1 MLVRSAQSQR
11 FSRTLARLLSG
22 SCNSHDGGTNPSE
35 SCRPAWID
43 RARLVMTTPS
53 SHTEKYVATRRFW
66 HKDWQRMHNGR
77 IGQWAWGD
85 MIRAV
90 VSSRMPL
97 RATAYYTVYSSAIT
111 LPFLFPKQCMEFVCL
126 DNSKA
131 EHILIHCID
140 QLNSHHVTWQSV
152 TTFLASALFLMLSF
166 RCNRSYVRWWEAG
179 SEYAGLLSAAR
190 KLTLTAQL
198 AITDKA
204 LATEVAM
211 LSYAHVRGVEFHLRR
226 VGDDHYT
233 ESLRYLLTP
242 PQLQQMLAAPQRPLW
257 LAQHLT
263 LTLSR
268 AYDAKLIKNVRL
280 LVALMNDVEKLM
292 ERTQSLQRLG
302 SLPEPWTYQKHM
314 RLTTQLWLGMLPLA
328 LLPSLSAAT
337 PLLAT
342 SIAYTVYKLDDVSV
356 ELTLPFGHD
365 RSDLSICM
373 YGDALQR
380 EVWNLIEVYIQD
392 QGRSSIQNAS
402 DDVWEAWGGKPPND

>member
-1 MLVRSAQSQR
+1 MA
-11 FSRTLARLLSG
+11 
-22 SCNSHDGGTNPSE
+22 
-35 SCRPAWID
+35 
-43 RARLVMTTPS
+43 TTPNT
-53 SHTEKYVATRRFW
+53 HTKEYVDTRRFW
-66 HKDWQRMHNGR
+66 HKDWQRIRSGQV
-77 IGQWAWGD
+77 GQWGWTGLL
-85 MIRAV
+85 RAV
-90 VSSRMPL
+90 VSSRVPL

-111 LPFLFPKQCMEFVCL
+111 LPFLFPTQCMECVGL
-126 DNSKA
+126 EGSRA

-190 KLTLTAQL
+190 KLTLSAQL

-211 LSYAHVRGVEFHLRR
+211 LSYAQVRGVEFHLRR
-226 VGDDHYT
+226 VGDAQYA
-233 ESLRYLLTP
+233 EALRFLLTP

-257 LAQHLT
+257 MAQHLT
-263 LTLSR
+263 LTLSH
-268 AYDAKLIKNVRL
+268 AYDAKQIKNVRL
-280 LVALMNDVEKLM
+280 LVSLMNDVEKLM

-337 PLLAT
+337 PLLAA
-342 SIAYTVYKLDDVSV
+342 SIAYTVYKLDDISV
-356 ELTLPFGHD
+356 ELTLPFGSD

-380 EVWNLIEVYIQD
+380 EIWNLIEVYINDQD
-392 QGRSSIQNAS
+392 RPPIHNAS